1 MKAKWEA
8 EPNGALRMVGDNS
21 GAEFQI
27 EAGLAGNY
35 LLFIDGRALPY
46 GFETVAEAQEEAE
59 EIDANDEDANNTFR
73 GDFAGFAGSH

>member
-1 MKAKWEA
+1 MKAKWEV
-8 EPNGALRMVGDNS
+8 EPNGALRMIGENS

-35 LLFIDGRALPY
+35 LLFVDERPLPY
-46 GFETVAEAQEEAE
+46 GFETVLDAQAEAE

-73 GDFAGFAGSH
+73 GDFAGFAENH